1 MTTPPWLTVLQDELD
16 LEYGAR
22 PRIAQL
28 ATVDE
33 RGRPRVR
40 SVVCRRVLDDGS
52 LVAASDGRSAKNA
65 QVRSGAQTEWAFWL
79 AGRRKQFRLGGP
91 ARVVGADGDEALR
104 EEVWRGLSDAARALF
119 VWPAPGSP
127 RGACDVDF
135 VQAVPADVP
144 MPASFELVVTTPD
157 EVEMLDLNP
166 HPHKRGRWKKAEG
179 WEREML
185 NP

>member
-1 MTTPPWLTVLQDELD
+1 VLRDELD
-16 LEYGAR
+16 LEHAAR

-40 SVVCRRVLDDGS
+40 SVVCRRILDDGS
-52 LVAASDGRSAKNA
+52 LIAASDGRSAKNA
-65 QVRSGAQTEWAFWL
+65 HVRGAGQGEWAFWL
-79 AGRRKQFRLGGP
+79 AGRRKQIRLSGP
-91 ARVVGADGDEALR
+91 TRVVGTEGDHALR
-104 EEVWRGLSDAARALF
+104 EDLWRALSDAARALF

-127 RGACDVDF
+127 RGPCDVDF
-135 VQAVPADVP
+135 VQAVSADTP
-144 MPASFELVVTTPD
+144 MPASFELIVTTPD

-166 HPHKRGRWKKAEG
+166 HPHARTRWRRTEA
-179 WEREML
+179 WEEQAL